1 LGSAAT
7 CRQQQEMKLRQEK
20 VMKKVSLI
28 GLVLGSIVG
37 VTVGLLAGKWLFW
50 LGLGL
55 AIGLVVGTARGR
67 RRHPQRGSL
76 KTGNWKQ
83 AV

>member
-1 LGSAAT
+1 MT
-7 CRQQQEMKLRQEK
+7 LRQEK

-37 VTVGLLAGKWLFW
+37 VIVGLLAGKWLFW

-55 AIGLVVGTARGR
+55 AIGVVVGTARGR
-67 RRHPQRGSL
+67 RSRPRRGRL
-76 KTGNWKQ
+76 EPGDWKQ
-83 AV
+83 AI